1 MALYDT
7 VLASLGITLWSVLDV
22 VIEENTLPN
31 SLLCVQRGDEIVA
44 DYSSII
50 DKQGDVTFK
59 NGELQGITELTI
71 SLRSLGDVL

>member
-1 MALYDT
+1 M
-7 VLASLGITLWSVLDV
+7 DV
-22 VIEENTLPN
+22 VIEEHALPN

>member
-1 MALYDT
+1 MPCDVTLP
-7 VLASLGITLWSVLDV
+7 SLGITLWSVLDV
-22 VIEENTLPN
+22 VIEDDMLPN
-31 SLLCVQRGDEIVA
+31 SLLCVQRGDDIIA

-71 SLRSLGDVL
+71 SLRSLGDVM